1 MIVVERNDDEKYVV
15 TVSLNELIS
24 LVLLIFYI
32 NNLVR
37 FMREQ
42 YFRKE

>member
-1 MIVVERNDDEKYVV
+1 MTIVEQNDNEKYVV
-15 TVSLNELIS
+15 TVTLNELIS
-24 LVLLIFYI
+24 LVLLVFYI